1 MKKYNTDEQRVSK
14 INEYHLL
21 DLYLQQSFQNQVKLF
36 SRILNFPAAF
46 ISIIDHDKQW
56 LIFSE
61 GINIECTDRELAFCN
76 TVITTATTLYIPDT
90 LTNSQFCE
98 HPLVIGAPHIRSYFG
113 IPLVLDNVVVGT
125 LAAIDYQSRELD
137 EAARETAAFVA
148 STTESLFRLHNE
160 RLHREQEIRLLN
172 NSSVVLI
179 NWQQDNMLHISYIS
193 PNAQHVLGISEEAV
207 RLMEN
212 YIHPDDYENLLFTLD
227 NHKKGV
233 ANLECEYRFLSPK
246 GKTLWIRQLSIA
258 SYHHNGKLSHV
269 QALLIDNS
277 HQKYLQKL
285 LVDTNNQMRLVLE
298 SSSLGTWD
306 WDLGR
311 HNIRVNKQWCEMMGV
326 TQDQFDSSLDY
337 WQQLMHPLD
346 RERMVLAAESC
357 ITGQATLIN
366 EQYRMRH
373 NKGHWVWI
381 ETYGKVVEHNEKGK
395 PIRVAGTHRDITEK
409 KNKELQEEADK
420 RLLELINRAQKNFLE
435 KNRYPGSLHVHL

>member
-1 MKKYNTDEQRVSK
+1 M
-14 INEYHLL
+14 L

-193 PNAQHVLGISEEAV
+193 PTRNMFWASA
-207 RLMEN
+207 
-212 YIHPDDYENLLFTLD
+212 
-227 NHKKGV
+227 KKPSG
-233 ANLECEYRFLSPK
+233 
-246 GKTLWIRQLSIA
+246 
-258 SYHHNGKLSHV
+258 
-269 QALLIDNS
+269 
-277 HQKYLQKL
+277 
-285 LVDTNNQMRLVLE
+285 
-298 SSSLGTWD
+298 
-306 WDLGR
+306 
-311 HNIRVNKQWCEMMGV
+311 
-326 TQDQFDSSLDY
+326 
-337 WQQLMHPLD
+337 
-346 RERMVLAAESC
+346 
-357 ITGQATLIN
+357 
-366 EQYRMRH
+366 
-373 NKGHWVWI
+373 
-381 ETYGKVVEHNEKGK
+381 
-395 PIRVAGTHRDITEK
+395 
-409 KNKELQEEADK
+409 
-420 RLLELINRAQKNFLE
+420 
-435 KNRYPGSLHVHL
+435 